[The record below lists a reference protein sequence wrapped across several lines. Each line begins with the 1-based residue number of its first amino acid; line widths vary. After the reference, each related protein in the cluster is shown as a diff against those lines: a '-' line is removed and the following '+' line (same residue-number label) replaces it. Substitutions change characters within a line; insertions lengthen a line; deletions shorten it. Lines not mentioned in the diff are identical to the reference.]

1 MSNPSSFYFEE
12 LNCSLAIEMY
22 KITSKAPQAL
32 FSETF
37 TKISNCL
44 EFCFNINLRKEQS
57 KITASEYENSGT
69 NA

>member
-1 MSNPSSFYFEE
+1 MTLQRQF
-12 LNCSLAIEMY
+12 SLKQNLM
-22 KITSKAPQAL
+22 AL

-57 KITASEYENSGT
+57 KKTTSEYENSGT